1 MISNRKAFRGNR
13 VVLDRTVEKACIVVE
28 QGKIIDILTG
38 DAADDINKDDFCMVI
53 DAGNDVIMPGV
64 VDSHVHVNEP
74 GRTVW
79 EGYWTAT
86 SAAAVG
92 GTTTIIDMPLN
103 CIPSTT
109 SYSAFMNKLE
119 YAESKCF
126 VDVGFWGGIVPNNQD
141 ELRPMLIA
149 GVLGFK
155 CFLIHS
161 GVDDFPA
168 VTRADLET
176 AMEVL
181 QDTDAVILF
190 HAEMECPCNMAVSS
204 EEGPPQLYK
213 TFLDSRPEV
222 MENEAIKLV
231 CDLCLKYRV
240 KCHIVHLS
248 SASALPLIVEAKR
261 KGAPLTVETC
271 HHYLS
276 LVAETVPGGATQYK
290 CCPPIRSKHNQE
302 VLWEG
307 IVRGDI
313 DMVVSDHSPCT
324 PELKQLDTGD
334 FTTAWGGI
342 ASVQFGLSLFWTA
355 CQPYGLTLND
365 VVRLLCRNTAQLA
378 GVGDRKGA
386 IKTGYDADF
395 VIWDPESSFEV
406 TVGMVRHKHKVRKT
420 ANLCHYNEA
429 GHSLTPYTGKQLR
442 GVVKTT
448 VLGGVIIYEDNVAVR
463 IPTGKIL
470 LRDKERL

>member
-1 MISNRKAFRGNR
+1 MTSTRKAFRGNR
-13 VVLDRTVEKACIVVE
+13 VVLDGTVEKACIVVE
-28 QGKIIDILTG
+28 HGKIVDILKG
-38 DAADDINKDDFCMVI
+38 EAAYDINKDDFCMVV

-74 GRTVW
+74 GRTMW

-86 SAAAVG
+86 EAAAVG
-92 GTTTIIDMPLN
+92 GTTTIVDMPLN

-109 SYSAFMNKLE
+109 SCSAFATKLE
-119 YAESKCF
+119 YAQNKCF

-141 ELRPMLIA
+141 ELRPMLNA

-168 VTRADLET
+168 VTRSDLEV
-176 AMEVL
+176 AMEIL

-190 HAEMECPCNMAVSS
+190 HAEMDCSCGSPTAGEPK
-204 EEGPPQLYK
+204 EYQ
-213 TFLDSRPEV
+213 TFLDSRPDV
-222 MENEAIKLV
+222 MEIEAIKLV
-231 CDLCLKYRV
+231 CELCLKYRV

-248 SASALPLIVEAKR
+248 SATALPLIVEAKR
-261 KGAPLTVETC
+261 QGAPLTVETC

-276 LVAETVPGGATQYK
+276 LEAENVPGGATQYK

-302 VLWEG
+302 ALWEG
-307 IVRGDI
+307 IQSGHI

-324 PELKQLDTGD
+324 PDLKELATGD

-342 ASVQFGLSLFWTA
+342 ASVQFGLSLFWTS
-355 CQPYGLTLND
+355 CQKYDLTLHD
-365 VVRLLCRNTAQLA
+365 VVRLLCCNTAQLA
-378 GVGDRKGA
+378 GLGHRKGA
-386 IKTGYDADF
+386 IQTGYDADF
-395 VIWDPESSFEV
+395 VIWDPQASYQV
-406 TVGMVRHKHKVRKT
+406 TIGMIRHKNK
-420 ANLCHYNEA
+420 
-429 GHSLTPYTGKQLR
+429 LTPYEGRQLQ

-448 VLGGVIIYEDNVAVR
+448 VVGGATVYDNNATVR
-463 IPTGKIL
+463 SPRGNML
-470 LRDKERL
+470 LRHTEN